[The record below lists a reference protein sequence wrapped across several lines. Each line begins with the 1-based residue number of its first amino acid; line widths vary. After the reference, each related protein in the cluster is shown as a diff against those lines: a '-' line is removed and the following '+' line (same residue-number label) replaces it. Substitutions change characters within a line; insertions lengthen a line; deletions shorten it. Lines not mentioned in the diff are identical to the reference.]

1 MKYLFVTQHKK
12 TWPIDL
18 MCRVLGV
25 SRQGYYHYRQ
35 ITAAKL
41 ADPVYQEMLEWV
53 KDIAIA
59 SKYSYGRRRMKKAM
73 NILGFPISRTQTVNL
88 MKEAQAQFG
97 IKRNSK

>member
-1 MKYLFVTQHKK
+1 M
-12 TWPIDL
+12 

-35 ITAAKL
+35 TTAAKL

-59 SKYSYGRRRMKKAM
+59 SHY
-73 NILGFPISRTQTVNL
+73 T
-88 MKEAQAQFG
+88 
-97 IKRNSK
+97 